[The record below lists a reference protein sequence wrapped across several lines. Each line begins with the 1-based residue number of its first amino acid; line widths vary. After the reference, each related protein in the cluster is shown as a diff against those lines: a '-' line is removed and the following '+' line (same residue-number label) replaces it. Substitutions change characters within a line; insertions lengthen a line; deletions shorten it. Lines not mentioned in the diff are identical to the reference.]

1 MDDQKSDLEASLYA
15 FPPRPSYTQAD
26 DELIGLQRE
35 FCPPID
41 PALLYAL
48 QEDYDLTDKSALAT
62 LRALLQDIKDS
73 AETEGIPIFDPSA
86 SRAKSQ
92 TSTTEGS
99 PERARSWHGDALS
112 DETDLTTVSR
122 SLASCST
129 DGKRYDGIA
138 SNTKDVSNLEDDGL
152 DDLLEED
159 KLPALQDM
167 FPAIKAF
174 DIEYAL
180 KKAGNNFGKAVEDLL
195 NQSFFEEERLKGGM
209 PIVQKGID
217 GFVGSGQDDSPRGRR
232 ARGKR
237 KKQNRRTS
245 STPAPESE
253 NSVSGPSPKGRWDRG
268 REEIEFLAQRIHIP
282 RQTLAS
288 IYHKSGAS
296 LPPTIAALCSST
308 DSTKSNPYLA
318 YASPSVLNANVK
330 ELSREFPSL
339 TQEQVGSLIRM
350 THPSTASAH
359 ELVRA
364 LLVSAYDSVGT
375 THITP
380 QYSPRPRTPPSPIT
394 KDVHSPKPL
403 PVSSPANLANVRSTA
418 FSQANVAFKKSKS
431 KPLMAG
437 AAAYYSS
444 VGRDAAA
451 QLARHDAI
459 VADALVSR
467 QSRVG
472 EVDLHGVSVRDAV
485 RITISKVEEWWDGG
499 AAEWARQGKVQ
510 GDGGLRIV
518 TGIGRHSEGGRPKI
532 GPAVGA
538 MLVKEGWKVEVGQGV
553 VLVRGRARK

>member
-1 MDDQKSDLEASLYA
+1 M
-15 FPPRPSYTQAD
+15 
-26 DELIGLQRE
+26 
-35 FCPPID
+35 
-41 PALLYAL
+41 
-48 QEDYDLTDKSALAT
+48 QEDYDLSDESALAT

-73 AETEGIPIFDPSA
+73 AETEELPTFDTSA
-86 SRAKSQ
+86 CSAKYQ

-99 PERARSWHGDALS
+99 AERARSWHGDALS
-112 DETDLTTVSR
+112 DDTELTTVSR
-122 SLASCST
+122 SLASCSI
-129 DGKRYDGIA
+129 DGKRDDGIA
-138 SNTKDVSNLEDDGL
+138 PNTKDVRNMEDDGSE
-152 DDLLEED
+152 DLSEED

-180 KKAGNNFGKAVEDLL
+180 KKAGTNFGKAVEDLL
-195 NQSFFEEERLKGGM
+195 NQSFFEEERLKGGT
-209 PIVQKGID
+209 PIIQKGID
-217 GFVGSGQDDSPRGRR
+217 GFVGSGQDDWPGGWK

-245 STPAPESE
+245 STPAPEYQ
-253 NSVSGPSPKGRWDRG
+253 NLASGPSPKGRWDRG
-268 REEIEFLAQRIHIP
+268 REEIEFLAQRVHVP

-288 IYHKSGAS
+288 TYHKSGAS
-296 LPPTIAALCSST
+296 LPSTIAVLCSSR
-308 DSTKSNPYLA
+308 DSTTSNPYLA
-318 YASPSVLNANVK
+318 YASPSVLKANMK
-330 ELSREFPSL
+330 ELSGEFPSL
-339 TQEQVGSLIRM
+339 TQEQVESLIRM

-364 LLVSAYDSVGT
+364 LLVSTYDSVGT

-380 QYSPRPRTPPSPIT
+380 QYSPRPLTPPSPIA
-394 KDVHSPKPL
+394 KDVHSTKAL
-403 PVSSPANLANVRSTA
+403 PVTLPANLATVRSTA
-418 FSQANVAFKKSKS
+418 FTQASVAYKKSKS

-444 VGRDAAA
+444 VGRDATA
-451 QLARHDAI
+451 QLARHDAV

-472 EVDLHGVSVRDAV
+472 EVDLHGVNVKDAV
-485 RITISKVEEWWDGG
+485 RITRSKVEEWWDGG

-518 TGIGRHSEGGRPKI
+518 TGVGRHSEGGRPRI

>member
-1 MDDQKSDLEASLYA
+1 MQ
-15 FPPRPSYTQAD
+15 T
-26 DELIGLQRE
+26 
-35 FCPPID
+35 
-41 PALLYAL
+41 
-48 QEDYDLTDKSALAT
+48 DYDLSDESALAT
-62 LRALLQDIKDS
+62 LKALLQDIKDS
-73 AETEGIPIFDPSA
+73 AETEELPIFDPSA
-86 SRAKSQ
+86 SGAKYR

-112 DETDLTTVSR
+112 DETELSTVSG
-122 SLASCST
+122 SLASCYI
-129 DGKRYDGIA
+129 DGKHDDGIA
-138 SNTKDVSNLEDDGL
+138 PNTKDVCTLEDNGL
-152 DDLLEED
+152 KDPLEED

-174 DIEYAL
+174 DIQYAL
-180 KKAGNNFGKAVEDLL
+180 KKAETNFGKAVEDLL
-195 NQSFFEEERLKGGM
+195 NQSFFEEERLKGGT
-209 PIVQKGID
+209 PIIQKGVD
-217 GFVGSGQDDSPRGRR
+217 GFVGSGQDDFSRGRR
-232 ARGKR
+232 AGGKR

-245 STPAPESE
+245 STPAPEFE
-253 NSVSGPSPKGRWDRG
+253 NPVPVPSPKGRWDRG
-268 REEIEFLAQRIHIP
+268 REEIDFLAQRVHVP

-288 IYHKSGAS
+288 TYHKSGAS
-296 LPPTIAALCSST
+296 LPPTIAALCSSR

-318 YASPSVLNANVK
+318 HASPSVLSANIK

-339 TQEQVGSLIRM
+339 TQEQVESLIRM

-359 ELVRA
+359 DLVRA
-364 LLVSAYDSVGT
+364 LLESASDSVGT
-375 THITP
+375 TNITP
-380 QYSPRPRTPPSPIT
+380 QYSPRLLTPPSPIA
-394 KDVHSPKPL
+394 KDLQSRKVL
-403 PVSSPANLANVRSTA
+403 PVTLPANLATVRSTA
-418 FSQANVAFKKSKS
+418 FTQANVAYEKSKS

-444 VGRDAAA
+444 VGRDATA
-451 QLARHDAI
+451 QLARHDAV

-472 EVDLHGVSVRDAV
+472 EVDLHGVNVKDAV
-485 RITISKVEEWWDGG
+485 RITRSKVEEWWGGG

-553 VLVRGRARK
+553 LLVRGRARK